1 MTTPYRLP
9 GIRRA
14 SAPLDAIE
22 VMEKQLA
29 ELRRA
34 AEQPET
40 IEELSSRDL
49 DRIKV
54 HCSFCAAIESLQL
67 TGWSRNRIAIA
78 LEVDPVTLRGWIE
91 GGHRQRDQIPGW
103 AIAALSRLPECAW
116 RSFLRESQR
125 WNSSI
130 RAEAV

>member
-1 MTTPYRLP
+1 VKVHGL
-9 GIRRA
+9 RRV
-14 SAPLDAIE
+14 APALDAIE

-34 AEQPET
+34 AEQPEP

-54 HCSFCAAIESLQL
+54 HCSFCAAIEALQL
-67 TGWSRNRIAIA
+67 TGWSRNRMASVFEI
-78 LEVDPVTLRGWIE
+78 DPVTLRGWIE

-103 AIAALSRLPECAW
+103 AIASLARFPECAW
-116 RSFLRESQR
+116 RAFIRESQR
-125 WNSSI
+125 WTSSI